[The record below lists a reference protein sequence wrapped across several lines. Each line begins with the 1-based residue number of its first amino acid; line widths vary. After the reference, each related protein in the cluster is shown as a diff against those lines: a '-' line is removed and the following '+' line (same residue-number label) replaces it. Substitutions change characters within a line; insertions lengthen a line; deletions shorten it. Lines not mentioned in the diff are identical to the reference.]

1 MLLVGIAVVK
11 AEDGVGVA
19 DVDCQEHWT
28 SSPTV
33 DDARLPPAPAVF
45 AYRVWKMA
53 LTERS

>member
-1 MLLVGIAVVK
+1 VK

-19 DVDCQEHWT
+19 NVDCQEHWT